1 MKVSEATKSTYGRP
15 SYKYL
20 RVYFPDIG
28 LLMDEGCIRGETM
41 NLVERTLDGKNI
53 EFVGCISSVFEIQL
67 QGITQ
72 NIKGQRIEVSITA
85 DDTEEIPLFK
95 GIVDSAL
102 RQTNKQYK
110 KIVAYDELYKK
121 GNIDVAAWYNS
132 LSFPTTL
139 KDLRDSFFA
148 YIGIEQ
154 EPVELPNDGMV
165 LNKEL
170 APTSLQARTV
180 FKSICQINGAF
191 GIINR
196 YGKFEYRILTDIKTT
211 DGAYPGL
218 TLFPPFYPGVSVSS
232 GGQGMAEQPISFYRK
247 VDYEEY
253 SVKPVERVTI
263 RQTESDTGVSYGE
276 GTNNYIIQGNMFTV
290 NKSASELAT
299 IAQNIH
305 GSIAGIEFVPFTS
318 DNSGFPFIEVGLDA
332 VSYYTYDFEASTAR
346 NTDVYTK
353 KVFYVF
359 NRTLKGIQALRDSY
373 SVQGEEYQRE
383 FITDLQT
390 QVETLKNNLSAEVGS
405 QVSVQLEQ
413 KIPEVTY
420 TKEEVDRL
428 IAEIKAGMF
437 GVKSVDNPPSNP
449 ERNTIYLIKGEVTV
463 T

>member
-1 MKVSEATKSTYGRP
+1 MNVTELTK
-15 SYKYL
+15 KAYL
-20 RVYFPDIG
+20 NTSSHKELKIYFPNLDYLVDKENVYENSMYISET
-28 LLMDEGCIRGETM
+28 LIEDE
-41 NLVERTLDGKNI
+41 V
-53 EFVGCISSVFEIQL
+53 EFVGCISSQFEIQL
-67 QGITQ
+67 SGI
-72 NIKGQRIEVSITA
+72 NKDIKGQKIEVYITA
-85 DDTEEIPLFK
+85 NGTEEIPIFN

-102 RQTNKQYK
+102 RQTNRNYK
-110 KIVAYDELYKK
+110 KIVAYDELYTK

-154 EPVELPNDGMV
+154 EPIELPNDSMV

-196 YGKFEYRILTDIKTT
+196 YGKFEYRILADISTI

-232 GGQGMAEQPISFYRK
+232 GGQGMTEQPISFYRK

-263 RQTESDTGVSYGE
+263 RQTDSDTGVSYGE

-305 GSIAGIEFVPFTS
+305 GSIAGIEFVPFNS
-318 DNSGFPFIEVGLDA
+318 DNSGFPFIEVGLEA

-346 NTDVYTK
+346 NSDVYTK

-420 TKEEVDRL
+420 TREEADNKFSTLKVL
-428 IAEIKAGMF
+428 
-437 GVKSVDNPPSNP
+437 SVDALPSNP
-449 ERNTIYLIKGEVTV
+449 DSNTIYLIRGEVTV

>member
-1 MKVSEATKSTYGRP
+1 MNVSETTKSA
-15 SYKYL
+15 YL
-20 RVYFPDIG
+20 KSSPKEVNIVFPDIG
-28 LLMDEGCIRGETM
+28 MTIGTGKTHGQTMILKEMLMSGD
-41 NLVERTLDGKNI
+41 NV
-53 EFVGCISSVFEIQL
+53 EFVGCISSRFEIIL
-67 QGITQ
+67 NGVYE
-72 NIKGQRIEVSITA
+72 NIKNQKIEVSINA
-85 DDTEEIPLFK
+85 DSTEDIPLFV
-95 GIVDSAL
+95 GIIDSVEN
-102 RQTNKQYK
+102 QTNKQYK
-110 KIVAYDELYKK
+110 KIVAYDELYTK

-132 LSFPTTL
+132 LSFPITL
-139 KDLRDSFFA
+139 KDMRDSFFA

-154 EPVELPNDGMV
+154 DPIELPNDSMV

-232 GGQGMAEQPISFYRK
+232 GGQGMTEQPISFYRK

-263 RQTESDTGVSYGE
+263 RQTESDTGVSCGE

-299 IAQNIH
+299 IAQNIY

-359 NRTLKGIQALRDSY
+359 NRTLNGIQALRDNY

-390 QVETLKNNLSAEVGS
+390 QIETIKNNISVEVKN
-405 QVSVQLEQ
+405 QVINQL
-413 KIPEVTY
+413 PNYTY
-420 TKEEVDRL
+420 TKEQADEKFSTLKVL
-428 IAEIKAGMF
+428 
-437 GVKSVDNPPSNP
+437 SVDALPSNP
-449 ERNTIYLIKGEVTV
+449 DSNTIYLIRGEVTV

>member
-1 MKVSEATKSTYGRP
+1 MNVSETTKSA
-15 SYKYL
+15 YL
-20 RVYFPDIG
+20 KSSPKEVNIVFPDIG
-28 LLMDEGCIRGETM
+28 MTIGTGKTHGQTMILKEMLMSGD
-41 NLVERTLDGKNI
+41 NV
-53 EFVGCISSVFEIQL
+53 EFVGCISSRFEIIL
-67 QGITQ
+67 NGVYE
-72 NIKGQRIEVSITA
+72 NIKNQKIEVSINA
-85 DDTEEIPLFK
+85 DSTEDIPLFV
-95 GIVDSAL
+95 GIIDSVEN
-102 RQTNKQYK
+102 QTNKQYK
-110 KIVAYDELYKK
+110 KIVAYDELYTK

-132 LSFPTTL
+132 LSFPITL
-139 KDLRDSFFA
+139 KDMRDSFFA

-154 EPVELPNDGMV
+154 DPIELPNDSMV

-232 GGQGMAEQPISFYRK
+232 GGQGMTEQPISFYRK

-263 RQTESDTGVSYGE
+263 RQTESDTGVSCGE

-299 IAQNIH
+299 IAQNIY

-359 NRTLKGIQALRDSY
+359 NRTLNGIQALRDNY

-390 QVETLKNNLSAEVGS
+390 QIETIKNNISVEVKN
-405 QVSVQLEQ
+405 QVINQL
-413 KIPEVTY
+413 PNYTY
-420 TKEEVDRL
+420 TKEQADEKFSTL
-428 IAEIKAGMF
+428 KA
-437 GVKSVDNPPSNP
+437 VSVDVLPSVR
-449 ERNTIYLIKGEVTV
+449 ERNTIYLIRGEVTV